1 MNANPSPVDHAPLH
15 RICYPHPVV
24 PLPHNPWM
32 TQRLQGREGALVT
45 STQVQPILCAVL
57 HNIMKWHLKQSELN
71 LSWNSVARCRK
82 MYTFIDHTRIK
93 AFLEQKGGQQ
103 DRRSEK
109 ATLTVF
115 LSFYAEL
122 DVIVIL
128 YSFWPIVHMLTLDV
142 GLKWRKHPN
151 VVRLNKWIRC
161 RAKAQRE
168 SGWHTTIFPRKSFGI
183 VPSTQV
189 PFILFSTLSNS

>member
-1 MNANPSPVDHAPLH
+1 MYANPSPVDHAPPH
-15 RICYPHPVV
+15 HICYPHPAV

-45 STQVQPILCAVL
+45 STQVQQILCAVR
-57 HNIMKWHLKQSELN
+57 HNIMNWYLKQSELN
-71 LSWNSVARCRK
+71 ALILSWK
-82 MYTFIDHTRIK
+82 IYTFTDHTTIK

-122 DVIVIL
+122 DVVVIL
-128 YSFWPIVHMLTLDV
+128 YSFWPIVDMLTLDV

-151 VVRLNKWIRC
+151 VVMLNNWIRS
-161 RAKAQRE
+161 RAKQQRE
-168 SGWHTTIFPRKSFGI
+168 SQWLTTIFPRKSFGI